1 MNPQSANQDLF
12 FIQGDVDVVAE
23 LTGYEYFTQE
33 EISGERAKSIAP
45 YLADMDFAYFAVK
58 LGWSLDDYD
67 ASTPVQRAFIRKEIE
82 RQTVEASELVAEAAE
97 VAIVNA
103 HRKTRRRFK
112 LWRKRQGAESPPI
125 SKKEMGALREQMKRN
140 TPWSPWR
147 EVGNGR
153 LHAKR
158 KRHL

>member
-1 MNPQSANQDLF
+1 MNPQSVNQDLF

-82 RQTVEASELVAEAAE
+82 R
-97 VAIVNA
+97 
-103 HRKTRRRFK
+103 
-112 LWRKRQGAESPPI
+112 
-125 SKKEMGALREQMKRN
+125 
-140 TPWSPWR
+140 
-147 EVGNGR
+147 
-153 LHAKR
+153 
-158 KRHL
+158 